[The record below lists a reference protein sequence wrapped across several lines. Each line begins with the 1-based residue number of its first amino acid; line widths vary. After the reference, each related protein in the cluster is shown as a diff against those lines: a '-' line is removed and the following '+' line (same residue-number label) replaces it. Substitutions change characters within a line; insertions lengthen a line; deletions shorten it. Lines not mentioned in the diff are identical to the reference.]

1 MLLFCENYILYLVT
15 RLYKNVL
22 RKDKMVKFFVNLF
35 SKVKKI
41 EEILL
46 CIKDIAEYVTVV
58 TKDKNLITDL
68 EHLKALIKDL

>member
-1 MLLFCENYILYLVT
+1 
-15 RLYKNVL
+15 
-22 RKDKMVKFFVNLF
+22 MVKFFVNLF